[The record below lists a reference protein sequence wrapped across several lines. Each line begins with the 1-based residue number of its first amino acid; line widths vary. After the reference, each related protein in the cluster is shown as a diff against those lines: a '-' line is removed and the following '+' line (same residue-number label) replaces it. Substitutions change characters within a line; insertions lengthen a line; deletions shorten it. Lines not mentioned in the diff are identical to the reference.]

1 MSLQLYYKGT
11 PTQVFSCGYCK
22 NFQNSFFLQNISSS
36 CFFIVKY
43 NQAKGHCV
51 KSVRIRSFSGPYF
64 PAFGLSTGLNTER
77 VSLRTQSECRK
88 LRTRKTLNAETFQAV
103 NLSQNNYNNAKIES
117 SNTNDS
123 FQLIITNQIHQI
135 LIKVLFG
142 CLKINATKFWNIIAV
157 NL

>member
-1 MSLQLYYKGT
+1 M
-11 PTQVFSCGYCK
+11 
-22 NFQNSFFLQNISSS
+22 
-36 CFFIVKY
+36 KY

-88 LRTRKTLNAETFQAV
+88 LRTRKTLNTETFQAV
-103 NLSQNNYNNAKIES
+103 DLSQNNYNNAKIES